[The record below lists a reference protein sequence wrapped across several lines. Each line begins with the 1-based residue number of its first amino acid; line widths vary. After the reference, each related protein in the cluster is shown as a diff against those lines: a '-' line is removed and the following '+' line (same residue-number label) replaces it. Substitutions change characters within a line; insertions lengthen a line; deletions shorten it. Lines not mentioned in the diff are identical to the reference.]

1 LPLVDFGQLP
11 ISFTVLLVS
20 LTLHE
25 AAHAWA
31 GELFGDPTPSQQGR
45 LSFSPLAHLS
55 LPGSLLFPLASFA
68 GGYALIGWTK
78 PAPVDVRELGS
89 RWRARVL
96 MIAAAGPLASL
107 VVAAV
112 AAGAIRLGVTAT
124 GSPLDAIT
132 APLLFRAVDL
142 NVLLA
147 VFNLLPVPPL
157 DAGNALAML
166 LPSAFVPA
174 AAPWRVAGVLLL
186 FVLAL
191 SGILAIVIRPLRSPI
206 VDLLL

>member
-1 LPLVDFGQLP
+1 
-11 ISFTVLLVS
+11 
-20 LTLHE
+20 
-25 AAHAWA
+25 
-31 GELFGDPTPSQQGR
+31 
-45 LSFSPLAHLS
+45 
-55 LPGSLLFPLASFA
+55 
-68 GGYALIGWTK
+68 
-78 PAPVDVRELGS
+78 
-89 RWRARVL
+89 

-107 VVAAV
+107 AVAAV

-174 AAPWRVAGVLLL
+174 ASPWRVAGVLLL